1 MLRGARFVS
10 LIPLACLLVYSN
22 VTADERLP
30 AYLIR
35 LPESVETVFFA
46 ETTTAEKAKNGIT
59 RSHMRHQTAE
69 MGGYF

>member
-10 LIPLACLLVYSN
+10 LIPLACLLVHSN

-35 LPESVETVFFA
+35 LPESVETVFVA
-46 ETTTAEKAKNGIT
+46 ATTTADFHRFDRVADGIQY
-59 RSHMRHQTAE
+59 RGSR
-69 MGGYF
+69 